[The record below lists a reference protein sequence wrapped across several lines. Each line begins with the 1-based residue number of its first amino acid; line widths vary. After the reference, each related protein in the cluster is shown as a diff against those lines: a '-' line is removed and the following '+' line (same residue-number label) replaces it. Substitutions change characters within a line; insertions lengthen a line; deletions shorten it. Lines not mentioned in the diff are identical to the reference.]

1 MNRIKLFGT
10 IIVLALACRL
20 PAALPEF
27 DFTTPAGRQGWTA
40 QHDLSALVA
49 TPEGLRADIS
59 GADPYFA
66 GPARDYPD
74 GQPLWLRVWLHSE
87 VGGVLQVFYFPANGG
102 ASEANSVQA
111 AVPSGEWVQ
120 VRLAVPP
127 LGANYRLRIDPPG
140 QSGSATFAAVRFE
153 ERSALP
159 DFDFRT
165 RPDVTAWEA
174 WHAIAALTPTPE
186 GLKIEIG
193 GDDPYVR
200 GPVRNYPADTP
211 LWMHLRLKSDTAG
224 MAQVFYYQTG
234 PTEEDSVR
242 FDVPAGVWT
251 EVKARCPALGSGYR
265 LRFDPPGDNGNC
277 LVERLWFEPRPEITP
292 PAWPTPLQ
300 PQPDESALSVTSA
313 GLRIRHAPG
322 GPGMFQVEVEGQ
334 SFAAGYPNALL
345 GYLNNQQARWVALD
359 GASASATVQM
369 VNDRLVAETTLM
381 DPDGGQWS
389 FSQAFRASTGGVIEI
404 ETSVTV
410 NTNREVIFLP
420 MLCLLAGTD
429 TFGTNKNQALLSGVE
444 YLENEPSSSEA
455 DVRGYGARRL
465 VPDAVKLTFPLMALQ
480 AQGRYLGVTW
490 ETDSDFAPAFDSP
503 DRQFHSGGH
512 LLGII
517 CPGSDG
523 LNRDEGNLLP
533 YGGRGLAA
541 NEPLVLRA
549 KLLGGAG
556 ESVVP
561 AIQKYVE
568 LHGTITPPT
577 PDLNETNFN
586 QLEANGWLDSAIRE
600 ENLFRHADASGF
612 VAVPSAE
619 AAVWLDWLAGGVQ
632 DTTLSNQLRTLASA
646 AIAAVSPEHYVLSGL
661 GHVWHPTAPLV
672 YGAVAENVNSARTQ
686 GEQLL
691 QRFQGPGVIL
701 YEAPAAGPDY
711 SQTHWSKEANGLVG
725 GVVARLLE
733 IALLTG
739 DRPLLTNG
747 LLHLRALSKFDRT
760 VPRGAQTWEIPLHTP
775 DVLAAARLVRAYT
788 LGYELTGDITLLDRA
803 RYWAWTGVPFVYLDP
818 VTTGPVGVGA
828 SIAVL
833 GATGWVAPLWIGLPV
848 QWCGLVYGNALYR
861 LARYDS
867 SGPWT
872 ALADSIVAS
881 AVQQVYRNDEPA
893 RQGLLPDSF
902 TLRLQSRHAPA
913 INPATA
919 LSQSW
924 QYFGSR
930 PVYDYQVLRRFGV
943 RVHAAG
949 QLTDLEER
957 SDGFRFTV
965 QGWSTSPHWL
975 LLNGIRQTPQVRING
990 QAVSLSAPHA
1000 YSSSQGWLILQV
1012 PTVAE
1017 VEVKVPATAWLQI
1030 HWNPPATIVLQW
1042 PSVASEYFLERAATL
1057 DATASWERVST
1068 TPSLD
1073 GDWLRWTN
1081 DSPGTAFFRLAAPT
1095 VNP

>member
-10 IIVLALACRL
+10 IIVLAFACRL
-20 PAALPEF
+20 SAALPEF
-27 DFTTPAGRQGWTA
+27 DFTTPTGAQGWTA
-40 QHDLSALVA
+40 QHDLGALVT
-49 TPEGLRADIS
+49 TPEGLRADIN
-59 GADPYFA
+59 GADPYFT
-66 GPARDYPD
+66 GPPRDYPD

-87 VGGVLQVFYFPANGG
+87 VGGVLQVFYFPATGG
-102 ASEANSVQA
+102 ASEANSVY
-111 AVPSGEWVQ
+111 AVVPPGVWVQ
-120 VRLAVPP
+120 VRLVVPP

-174 WHAIAALTPTPE
+174 WHAIAALTPTSE
-186 GLKIEIG
+186 GLNIEIG
-193 GDDPYVR
+193 GGDPYVR
-200 GPVRNYPADTP
+200 GPARNYPAATP
-211 LWMHLRLKSDTAG
+211 LWMRLRLKSDTAG
-224 MAQVFYYQTG
+224 MAQVFYYKTG

-265 LRFDPPGDNGNC
+265 LRFDPPGDSGNC
-277 LVERLWFEPRPEITP
+277 LVERLWFEPRTEITP
-292 PAWPTPLQ
+292 PTWPPPLH
-300 PQPDESALSVTSA
+300 PQPDESALAVTSA
-313 GLRIRHAPG
+313 GLRVRHAPG

-345 GYLNNQQARWVALD
+345 GYLDNQQARWVALD
-359 GASASATVQM
+359 SASASATVQM
-369 VNDRLVAETTLM
+369 VNDRLVAETTLT
-381 DPDGGQWS
+381 DPDGGQWN
-389 FSQAFRASTGGVIEI
+389 FSQAFRASTGGVIEV

-410 NTNREVIFLP
+410 NVNREVIFLP
-420 MLCLLAGTD
+420 ALCLLAGTD

-490 ETDSDFAPAFDSP
+490 EADPAFAPAFDSP
-503 DRQFHSGGH
+503 DRQFQSGGH
-512 LLGII
+512 LLGLI

-533 YGGRGLAA
+533 YGGRWLAA

-568 LHGTITPPT
+568 LHGAITPPT
-577 PDLNETNFN
+577 PDLNETSFN
-586 QLEANGWLDSAIRE
+586 QLEANGWLNSSIRE
-600 ENLFRHADASGF
+600 GSLFRHADTPNF
-612 VAVPSAE
+612 TPVASAE
-619 AAVWLDWLAGGVQ
+619 AAVWMDWLAGGVQ
-632 DTTLSNQLRTLASA
+632 DHTLSNELRA
-646 AIAAVSPEHYVLSGL
+646 AAVTAKAAVTPNYYALSGI
-661 GHVWHPTAPLV
+661 GHVWHPTAALV
-672 YGAVAENVNSARTQ
+672 YGAVADNLNAVRTQ
-686 GEQLL
+686 GQQRL
-691 QRFQGPGVIL
+691 QQFQGDGVIL
-701 YEAPAAGPDY
+701 YQAPSGGPDY
-711 SQTHWSKEANGLVG
+711 GETHWSSEANGLVG
-725 GVVARLLE
+725 TALARLLE
-733 IALLTG
+733 AALFTG
-739 DRPLLTNG
+739 DRDLLTNG
-747 LLHLRALSKFDRT
+747 LKHLRALAKFDYT

-775 DVLAAARLVRAYT
+775 DILAAAYLVRAYT
-788 LGYELTGDITLLDRA
+788 LGYELTGDAALLERA
-803 RYWAWTGVPFVYLDP
+803 RYWAWTGVPFVYLEAP
-818 VTTGPVGVGA
+818 TSGAVGVGA

-833 GATGWVAPLWIGLPV
+833 GATSWVAPLWIGLPV

-872 ALADSIVAS
+872 ALADSIAAS
-881 AVQQVYRNDEPA
+881 AVQQIYRANEPA

-902 TLRLQSRHAPA
+902 ALRSQSRNAPA

-930 PVYDYQVLRRFGV
+930 PFYDYLALRRFGV
-943 RVHAAG
+943 RVNAAG
-949 QLTDLEER
+949 QLTNLEER

-990 QAVSLSAPHA
+990 QSVSLSAPHA
-1000 YSSSQGWLILQV
+1000 YSPSQGWLILQV
-1012 PTVAE
+1012 PPTAE

-1030 HWNPPATIVLQW
+1030 QRDPPDATVLQW
-1042 PSVASEYFLERAATL
+1042 PSRASEYFLERA
-1057 DATASWERVST
+1057 TALGANAAWERVQT
-1068 TPSLD
+1068 PPSLQ
-1073 GDWLRWTN
+1073 GAWFRWTN
-1081 DSPGTAFFRLAAPT
+1081 DNPETAFFRLATPAVAP
-1095 VNP
+1095 